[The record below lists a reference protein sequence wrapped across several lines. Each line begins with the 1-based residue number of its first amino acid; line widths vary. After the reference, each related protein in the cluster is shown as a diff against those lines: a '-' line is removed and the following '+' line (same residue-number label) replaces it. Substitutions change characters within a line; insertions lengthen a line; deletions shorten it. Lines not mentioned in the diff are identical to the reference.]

1 MNKYLKKFAKL
12 IFPEFLLI
20 HIKKYAQRR
29 NFFDQKLTIL
39 KCGNYEILAP
49 CNHILINLK
58 NTQPYR
64 DLCIGISAK
73 YIYEKYPTGTIIDIG
88 ANIGDTAAIIAT
100 YSKNKLILVEGSD
113 YFFNILSQNIAKIS
127 NEVILHNA
135 FVSDG
140 SSIIGSIH
148 HWGGT
153 SYFSENNNKD
163 AKVQNTVRLCDI
175 ADEKSTLIKIDT
187 DGYDFKILLNSIVW
201 LSQYTPAILFENSIR
216 NIEDFNNAQELIKKL
231 YNIEY
236 HRFII
241 WDDAG
246 YHLVSTDL
254 LNVLEDLN
262 KYLFK
267 IWQNI
272 GHKSIYNYDI
282 LCLHSK
288 DEEIYESITTWY
300 RNY

>member
-1 MNKYLKKFAKL
+1 MQYLKNLAKL
-12 IFPEFLLI
+12 ILPEFLLI
-20 HIKKYAQRR
+20 YIKKYVQRKKIF
-29 NFFDQKLTIL
+29 NQKLTLL
-39 KCGNYEILAP
+39 KCGDYEIFAP

-58 NTQPYR
+58 NKQPYR

-100 YSKNKLILVEGSD
+100 YSKSKLILVEGSN
-113 YFFNILSQNIAKIS
+113 YFFNILTKNLTEIS
-127 NEVILHNA
+127 NEIILHNA
-135 FVSDG
+135 FVFDG
-140 SSIIGSIH
+140 SSINGTLH

-153 SYFSENNNKD
+153 SYFDENNNKD
-163 AKVQNTVRLCDI
+163 AKTQHTVKLCDI
-175 ADEKSTLIKIDT
+175 ADDKSSFIKIDT
-187 DGYDFKILLNSIVW
+187 DGYDFKILLNSIEW

-216 NIEDFNNAQELIKKL
+216 NIEDFNNSQELIKKL
-231 YNIEY
+231 YAIGY
-236 HRFII
+236 QSFVI

-246 YHLVSTDL
+246 YHLVSTNL
-254 LNVLEDLN
+254 LNVVEDLN

-288 DEEIYESITTWY
+288 DEDVYTSITNWY
-300 RNY
+300 HNY